1 MSGEVG
7 SDSTPATYRQTIV
20 SLKRTIS
27 RTFGWSLNEID
38 ETDISNL
45 LAFVN
50 FTPEADPNT
59 RVIDGKSYTR
69 ADKPPSW
76 L

>member
-1 MSGEVG
+1 LY
-7 SDSTPATYRQTIV
+7 D
-20 SLKRTIS
+20 
-27 RTFGWSLNEID
+27 ID
-38 ETDISNL
+38 ETDFSNM

-59 RVIDGKSYTR
+59 RVIKGKTYTR
-69 ADKPPSW
+69 AAKPPSW

>member
-1 MSGEVG
+1 MH
-7 SDSTPATYRQTIV
+7 D
-20 SLKRTIS
+20 
-27 RTFGWSLNEID
+27 ID

-50 FTPEADPNT
+50 FRPETDPNM
-59 RVIDGKSYTR
+59 RVINGKTYTR
-69 ADKPPSW
+69 ATKPPSW

>member
-1 MSGEVG
+1 MH
-7 SDSTPATYRQTIV
+7 D
-20 SLKRTIS
+20 
-27 RTFGWSLNEID
+27 ID

-50 FTPEADPNT
+50 FTPEADPNVL
-59 RVIDGKSYTR
+59 VINGKTYARTSN
-69 ADKPPSW
+69 PPSW